1 MSKAVAHHNAWVMS
15 VTLPPALWMMKLL
28 VTHKEPDCL
37 FVEQRN
43 GSFVLPPLSYRA
55 GGGGVGQ
62 VCGAIA
68 LPTGLGWAPRLLQI
82 NLTYIGHLPLA
93 WIVQEMPAG
102 LGKLAARPQTWKTR
116 HLEPMVLAAGQLLQA
131 KSHHKLKP
139 P

>member
-1 MSKAVAHHNAWVMS
+1 VSLHNAGIVYQS
-15 VTLPPALWMMKLL
+15 LVECRLHQAATKATIAVTDMHFQQQPLHMPY
-28 VTHKEPDCL
+28 
-37 FVEQRN
+37 
-43 GSFVLPPLSYRA
+43 GSLIISRR
-55 GGGGVGQ
+55 GEGGGVGQ

-82 NLTYIGHLPLA
+82 NLTYIRHLPLA
-93 WIVQEMPAG
+93 WLVQEMPAG
-102 LGKLAARPQTWKTR
+102 LGKLAANAQTWKTR